1 LISYAKKGEWLEVP
15 LHFIRSGHAP
25 QEERTDVSDALR
37 HLGIPERLIRKL
49 RAGGGIRLSGNRL
62 SLRLFPEEQDGTVPE
77 WHDLQV
83 LYEDDF
89 TLVVH
94 KPAGMP
100 VHPVRSDQQGTL
112 ANAVASYY
120 DCTGQRCKIRH
131 IHRLDE
137 DTTGPV
143 LYAKHEFSQ
152 VKLDEAMRLKKIGR
166 TYAAVVHGVMKERAG
181 TIRLPIGRDRHHPV
195 RRRVSRTGA
204 PAVTHYET
212 LESYR
217 SYSLVRLRLETGRT
231 HQIRVHLSHLGHPIV
246 GDRLY
251 GGSADL
257 YPHQALH
264 GERLEFVHPWSGERI
279 EVDDPRPDS
288 FTQLIVKLSGS

>member
-25 QEERTDVSDALR
+25 QEERTDVSAALR

-195 RRRVSRTGA
+195 RRRVSRITKRWNRTGLIPLSGCA
-204 PAVTHYET
+204 WRQGERIKSACISAISAIP
-212 LESYR
+212 S
-217 SYSLVRLRLETGRT
+217 LETGCTADRRIYIP
-231 HQIRVHLSHLGHPIV
+231 IRLCTGNGWSSYIPGAANASRSMIPVPIH
-246 GDRLY
+246 
-251 GGSADL
+251 S
-257 YPHQALH
+257 PN
-264 GERLEFVHPWSGERI
+264 
-279 EVDDPRPDS
+279 
-288 FTQLIVKLSGS
+288 